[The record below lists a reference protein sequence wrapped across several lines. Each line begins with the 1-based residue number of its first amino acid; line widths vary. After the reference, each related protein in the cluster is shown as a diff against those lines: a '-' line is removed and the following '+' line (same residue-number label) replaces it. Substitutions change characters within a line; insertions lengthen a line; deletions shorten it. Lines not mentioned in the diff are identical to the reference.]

1 MYPPCSPNPALLA
14 RARADQVATL
24 YAHAHYTSL
33 SMGLGALIF
42 TVAMWGESTP
52 ALAALWWTL
61 IAANQVWRTVLARAW
76 TRMRPGIAA
85 APRWGAYWAAGSV
98 VTGSLWGAASIATF
112 PQSTAWQ
119 ALLIVCIFGVA
130 MGGLYLTGVYKPSL
144 YGFLLPAL
152 VPLIVRV
159 AVVGDQVHVFIGVV
173 LAIVLVFVV
182 GFGHRLNDVLTR
194 SLVIRYENVDL
205 IAELKERNRAA
216 LDARE
221 AAESANRAK
230 SQLLAAAS
238 HDLRQPLHALGLYVA
253 ALAARARHADWRGL
267 VANVQSAANVLELQ
281 FGQLIDLSRL
291 DAGALIPERGAV
303 ALAPL
308 FGRIVTEFAPQ
319 ADERGLALRA
329 AATTL
334 AVESDELLLERVV
347 GNLVSNAIRYT
358 RQGGVLVGARR
369 RGARVAIDVIDTG
382 VGIAPDQRE
391 RIFEEF
397 YRIGAGEASSAT
409 HRGMGLGLAIVRRFA
424 NLLDH
429 EIDLDS
435 RPGRGSRFRVLAPR
449 LRVPRRP
456 LRPVAIDS
464 LGHDPSHGGTLAGNV
479 VAVVDDDPAAVDA
492 MTTLFETWG
501 ARVVGAGTLDAL
513 IANLG
518 TLERYPDLVVADLR
532 LAGGDSGI
540 RAVRSLRDEL
550 GYPVPAII
558 VSGDTGT
565 RADREARAAGLMLLR
580 KPVVAATLETAAVS
594 TLAGRPAAT
603 GLTASR
609 RASPASSRA
618 TDRVVRAGSGCPS

>member
-1 MYPPCSPNPALLA
+1 
-14 RARADQVATL
+14 
-24 YAHAHYTSL
+24 
-33 SMGLGALIF
+33 
-42 TVAMWGESTP
+42 
-52 ALAALWWTL
+52 
-61 IAANQVWRTVLARAW
+61 
-76 TRMRPGIAA
+76 
-85 APRWGAYWAAGSV
+85 
-98 VTGSLWGAASIATF
+98 
-112 PQSTAWQ
+112 
-119 ALLIVCIFGVA
+119 
-130 MGGLYLTGVYKPSL
+130 
-144 YGFLLPAL
+144 
-152 VPLIVRV
+152 
-159 AVVGDQVHVFIGVV
+159 
-173 LAIVLVFVV
+173 
-182 GFGHRLNDVLTR
+182 
-194 SLVIRYENVDL
+194 
-205 IAELKERNRAA
+205 LKERNRAA

-267 VANVQSAANVLELQ
+267 VANVQSAANALELQ

-308 FGRIVTEFAPQ
+308 FDRIVAEFAPQ
-319 ADERGLALRA
+319 AEERGLVLRA

-334 AVESDELLLERVV
+334 AVESDAGLLERVV

-358 RQGGVLVGARR
+358 RVCGVLVGARR

-424 NLLDH
+424 SLLEH

-449 LRVPRRP
+449 LCAPRHP
-456 LRPVAIDS
+456 LRPAATDS
-464 LGHDPSHGGTLAGNV
+464 RWRDPSRGGTLAGNL

-513 IANLG
+513 IASLG
-518 TLERYPDLVVADLR
+518 ALERYPDLVVADLR
-532 LAGGDSGI
+532 LADGDSGI
-540 RAVRSLRDEL
+540 RAVRRLRDEL
-550 GYPVPAII
+550 GYAVPAII

-609 RASPASSRA
+609 RASPASLRA
-618 TDRVVRAGSGCPS
+618 TDRVARAGSGCPSCPLPSAQA